1 VVKRQNKLSRQGSHL
16 PATDLIIAAQ
26 AVNRNLILVTRDK
39 HFKALKEKVALDL
52 ELELTP

>member
-1 VVKRQNKLSRQGSHL
+1 VKRQNKLRRQGFPL

-26 AVNRNLILVTRDK
+26 AVNRNLVLVTRDK

-52 ELELTP
+52 ELELTL

>member
-1 VVKRQNKLSRQGSHL
+1 VEWQNKLRRQGFPL
-16 PATDLIIAAQ
+16 PETDLIIAAQ
-26 AVNRNLILVTRDK
+26 AINRNLVLVTRDK